1 MPAPPPSTTIS
12 VALVEDDAHS
22 QAAFQHALAR
32 AADMH
37 LLSVSGTL
45 AQARQALATAAPD
58 VLLVDIGLPDGSGID
73 LIRLVHQQYPQCN
86 IMVCTTFGDEDH
98 VMQSIEAGASGY
110 LLKDSAAANIV
121 AEIRNLHAGG
131 SPISPMIARQVLM
144 RFRSSA
150 ARSLPALSPAIPA
163 AAAMPVRTDGAR
175 QETPAGLSAR
185 ETEVLEFI
193 TRGFTAE
200 EIAGLMG
207 ITRNTVLTF
216 IRRIYAKLEVHS
228 KTEAIFEAR
237 SRGWIR
243 K

>member
-1 MPAPPPSTTIS
+1 MPALPPSPTIS
-12 VALVEDDAHS
+12 VALVEDDTHV
-22 QAAFQHALAR
+22 QIAFQHALAR
-32 AADMH
+32 AADMQ

-45 AQARQALATAAPD
+45 AQARLALAAAAPD
-58 VLLVDIGLPDGSGID
+58 VLLVDIGLPDGCGID
-73 LIRLVHQQYPQCN
+73 LIRLVHAQYPQCN

-121 AEIRNLHAGG
+121 TEIRNLHAGG
-131 SPISPMIARQVLM
+131 SPISPLIARQMLM
-144 RFRSSA
+144 RFRSSVT
-150 ARSLPALSPAIPA
+150 RSQAAIPTT
-163 AAAMPVRTDGAR
+163 PVTTNITR

-237 SRGWIR
+237 SRGWLH

>member
-1 MPAPPPSTTIS
+1 M
-12 VALVEDDAHS
+12 ALVEDDTHV
-22 QAAFQHALAR
+22 QIAFQHALAQ

-45 AQARQALATAAPD
+45 AQARLALAAAAPD
-58 VLLVDIGLPDGSGID
+58 VLLVDIGLPDGCGIE
-73 LIRLVHQQYPQCN
+73 LIRLVHAQYPQCN

-121 AEIRNLHAGG
+121 TEIRNLQAGG
-131 SPISPMIARQVLM
+131 SPISPLIARQVLL
-144 RFRSSA
+144 RFRGNA
-150 ARSLPALSPAIPA
+150 ARNQAAVPAVQAVAES
-163 AAAMPVRTDGAR
+163 AR
-175 QETPAGLSAR
+175 QEAPAGLSAR

-243 K
+243 T

>member
-1 MPAPPPSTTIS
+1 MPVPPPSTTIS

-22 QAAFQHALAR
+22 QAAFQRALAR

-45 AQARQALATAAPD
+45 AQARQALAAAAPD

-73 LIRLVHQQYPQCN
+73 LIRHVHTHYPQCN

-98 VMQSIEAGASGY
+98 VMQSIEAGATGY

-121 AEIRNLHAGG
+121 AEIRNLYAGG

-144 RFRSSA
+144 RFRSGVT
-150 ARSLPALSPAIPA
+150 RSLAAIPA
-163 AAAMPVRTDGAR
+163 APAVPATPVRPDNAR
-175 QETPAGLSAR
+175 QEPPATLSTR

-243 K
+243 Q